1 MDKKGAN
8 VITFHQLPQF
18 YLKSQTTKTPLYHKG
33 SHTLTLKIKGKN
45 QGFLS
50 KGRLVNIKIQDSLES

>member
-1 MDKKGAN
+1 MDKKSAN

-18 YLKSQTTKTPLYHKG
+18 LHKKSNHQTPLYHKG
-33 SHTLTLKIKGKN
+33 SHTLTLKIKGKK